1 MSDMIYNNMDK
12 YFLNSFEIEM
22 IEATRENLTPTYD
35 ELIDAKKKIS
45 MMRLVTDDP
54 MMRQVTDNPCNND
67 FMALNFM
74 AYYNTMKIRID
85 NDTGL
90 IKPKKEYIKMC
101 WYVNYGDY
109 ALDYMKNPHKSLVSH
124 NEIAW
129 IYGIKYDEAKINKH

>member
-1 MSDMIYNNMDK
+1 MIYNNMDK

-22 IEATRENLTPTYD
+22 IEAIRENLTATYD

-45 MMRLVTDDP
+45 MMRLV
-54 MMRQVTDNPCNND
+54 MHAPCHND
-67 FMALNFM
+67 FISDSIALNFI

-101 WYVNYGDY
+101 WYVTYGDY
-109 ALDYMKNPHKSLVSH
+109 ATDYMRDPHKSLVSH
-124 NEIAW
+124 NEILW
-129 IYGIKYDEAKINKH
+129 IFSRKYDEAKINNELF